1 MAERFRVSCGDK
13 ASTDNDMKLVRLV
26 LPTLLLAVSNV
37 EASSYVPY
45 SATPPKVPREFR
57 GAWIATV
64 GNIDWPSKP
73 GLPVTEQRAEL
84 ISLLARAAA
93 LKLNA
98 IIFQVRPSCDAI
110 YASKIEPWSE
120 FLTGTMGQAPQPF
133 YDPLTLAIE
142 EAHRRGMELH
152 AWFNPYRA
160 RLKAE
165 KGPVA
170 ASHVSKTR
178 PQIVRNYGKYLWL
191 DPGELETQ
199 EYSLSVVMDV
209 VRRYDVD
216 GIHFDDYFYPYREKG
231 ADGKELDFPDGASWE
246 KYGAKSKLSRDDWRR
261 RNVDLFVRRV
271 YESIKATKPTVKF
284 GVSPFGIWRPG
295 NPPQIR
301 GFDAYGVLY
310 ADSKKWL
317 QSGWVD
323 YFTPQLY
330 WAIEP
335 KEQSFAAL
343 LNWWNQQ
350 NPKRRHIWPGMST
363 VKARERWGPDEI
375 VKQIQLA
382 ARQPVSAGHVHWNL
396 KSLLGNNALQ
406 TALKRSVYAQPA
418 LVPACPWLES
428 PAPGKPNV
436 FVTDAGGK
444 VQIAW
449 ETPGGEVARFWLLQT
464 RRARSWTCEV
474 LGTTRKLLDLPAP
487 EVIVVTPIGSAG
499 QLGTASVLMVS
510 N

>member
-1 MAERFRVSCGDK
+1 MNLARLSLAILFS
-13 ASTDNDMKLVRLV
+13 ASVALHAASYA
-26 LPTLLLAVSNV
+26 PASLA
-37 EASSYVPY
+37 
-45 SATPPKVPREFR
+45 PPEVAREFR
-57 GAWIATV
+57 GAWVATV

-73 GLPVTEQRAEL
+73 GLSVTEQRAEL
-84 ISLLARAAA
+84 ISLLDRAGA

-98 IIFQVRPSCDAI
+98 LIFQVRPACDAM

-133 YDPLTLAIE
+133 YDPLALAIE

-170 ASHVSKTR
+170 ANHVSKVR
-178 PQIVRNYGKYLWL
+178 PQIVRDYGKYLWL

-216 GIHFDDYFYPYREKG
+216 GIHFDDYFYPYRERG
-231 ADGKELDFPDGASWE
+231 EGGRELDFPDEASWK

-261 RNVDLFVRRV
+261 RNVDTFIRRV
-271 YESIKATKPTVKF
+271 YESIKATKPSVKF
-284 GVSPFGIWRPG
+284 GLSPFGIWRPG

-301 GFDAYGVLY
+301 GFDAYAVLY
-310 ADSKKWL
+310 ADSRKWL

-335 KEQSFAAL
+335 KEQSFPAL
-343 LNWWNQQ
+343 LDWWNQQ
-350 NPKRRHIWPGMST
+350 NPKRRHVWPGMNT
-363 VKARERWGPDEI
+363 AKARNWGPREI
-375 VKQIQLA
+375 PNQIELA
-382 ARQPVSAGHVHWNL
+382 RKQPVSAGHVHWNM
-396 KSLLGNNALQ
+396 KSLLRNGELQSALERV
-406 TALKRSVYAQPA
+406 AYAQPA
-418 LVPACPWLES
+418 LVPACPWLDAR
-428 PAPGKPNV
+428 PPGKPALSV
-436 FVTDAGGK
+436 SDTGGGL
-444 VQIAW
+444 QIVW
-449 ETPGGEVARFWLLQT
+449 KPQQGEAVRFWLLQT
-464 RRARSWTCEV
+464 RRGGAWTSEV
-474 LGTTRKLLDLPAP
+474 TGVSGRKLDGPAP
-487 EVIVVTPIGSAG
+487 GVIALTAIDRAGNASAP
-499 QLGTASVLMVS
+499 AVLEMRK
-510 N
+510 